1 MGTGS
6 EAVSAVANSVRDV
19 DGVKKKWADL
29 SRLLKKRSSEIKGAK
44 KMTLVDHRL
53 LFLDAFE
60 EKVLSVIGDTA
71 VTCVKSGWWIQKVSS
86 YPSCFRY
93 SEHQLIVFI
102 IHIS

>member
-29 SRLLKKRSSEIKGAK
+29 KSAVKKKEQRDQGSK

-53 LFLDAFE
+53 LFWMHLKRRFCQSSE
-60 EKVLSVIGDTA
+60 
-71 VTCVKSGWWIQKVSS
+71 IQ
-86 YPSCFRY
+86 R
-93 SEHQLIVFI
+93 
-102 IHIS
+102 